1 MIRHRAYDMLIAASP
16 VMQRTLAVARQAAQ
30 TQLPLLIH
38 GETGTGRRLLARLV
52 HEESHADRRPLIAV
66 RCDTLT
72 IENTDR
78 VLFGDPVTGSPGVL
92 EQAEG
97 GSLLLCN
104 LEDLNPVAQ
113 ERLAS
118 VAKTGTFQTA
128 TRDRRRLS
136 CRIMATGDP
145 SALEEQS
152 RYGHTSRDLLAWIS
166 QSKLRMPSLNERRE
180 DIPKLVVGILND
192 FSQRER
198 VTPPTVP
205 YHYMEL
211 LMTVAWPEN
220 VRQLRNHV
228 ESVLAL
234 SSGIF
239 DPEIIREHFQSTEAE
254 ATIRGALNAIWS
266 KLGAATATPVTERN

>member
-1 MIRHRAYDMLIAASP
+1 MIRHRAYDMLITASQA
-16 VMQRTLAVARQAAQ
+16 MQRTMAAAHQAAQ
-30 TQLPLLIH
+30 SQAPLLIH
-38 GETGTGRRLLARLV
+38 GETGTGRRLLARFV
-52 HEESHADRRPLIAV
+52 HEEGHSDRRPLIAV

-72 IENTDR
+72 VENTDR
-78 VLFGDPVTGSPGVL
+78 VMFGDPVTGSPGVL

-97 GSLLLCN
+97 GTLLLCN

-113 ERLAS
+113 ERLLG
-118 VAKTGTFQTA
+118 VVTTETFITA
-128 TRDRRRLS
+128 AHDRRRLS
-136 CRIMATGDP
+136 CRIMATADE
-145 SALEEQS
+145 SALNEQS

-166 QSKLRMPSLNERRE
+166 QSKLRMPSLDERRE

-234 SSGIF
+234 SDGMF

-254 ATIRGALNAIWS
+254 ATIRGALKGLWSRLNA
-266 KLGAATATPVTERN
+266 APATPVAERN